1 MSTPALP
8 DLATLA
14 PGQELPAREFHADTV
29 HLFQY
34 NAVLWN
40 AHRIHF
46 DYPYAREA
54 EGYPGLVMAGPQ
66 LGDWLHQCVTD
77 WLGGRG
83 RLRSKAYSNRRAAY
97 EGDTL
102 RSTGTVQSVN
112 TETGEVTIAV
122 TIVNQNG
129 EVLAPGTAVAVI
141 HT

>member
-8 DLATLA
+8 DIATLE
-14 PGQELPAREFHADTV
+14 PGQVLPEREFHADTV

-40 AHRIHF
+40 SHRIHF

-66 LGDWLHQCVTD
+66 LGDWMHQCVTD
-77 WLGGRG
+77 WLGGAG
-83 RLRSKAYSNRRAAY
+83 RLRRMQYSNRRAAFV
-97 EGDTL
+97 GDTL
-102 RSTGTVQSVN
+102 RSTGTVQTVDR
-112 TETGEVTIAV
+112 TTGEITIAV

-129 EVLAPGTAVAVI
+129 EVLAPGTATAVLGS
-141 HT
+141 